1 MSLIDEVRI
10 GKKEPYA
17 WLLSCELTSEKCGKA
32 PKKCT
37 YLRVKFVL
45 SCSIFQVSQRIC
57 QWEEAVGTSS
67 GDDHFDFDT
76 CGGFRITYVLKDRG
90 RFQIA
95 ISDDFDEITVLM
107 QELESEVVPVMSQL
121 SQSELPSFLFNVF
134 KKKAQSQ
141 LVPQPQGPEIVD
153 FLTPFD
159 FPPAEKLIFHCSGS
173 YLSGKI
179 PVRGILF
186 LSINHISFLPSLSS
200 IGTQFSVPWIKIADV
215 KRKMAAALG
224 GYILLSTRSRKYR
237 FTVTSRVDETFCIIQ
252 RLADLGARR
261 LLDNDAYTATARDP
275 IRLSSGSILSSRHLL
290 SRLDSYSR
298 SEAYR
303 RQFHLPTTEILDCE
317 AACLLCTPFDKGE
330 RSGRIYLSEN
340 FLCFWNCGNAYLVLV
355 IPLSEVLTVD
365 VHVSQV
371 NSRYSD
377 IIVSNKDTVFVFA
390 KVYDEEGLIDR
401 LKYIVR
407 SSSSVF
413 DGGSEEVV
421 MAEEALWN
429 LDESKS
435 PHHCNA
441 SRNVKNSGTSLE
453 DLGSPKSTNEEKQ
466 KNSTTEVTAASS
478 TTEDHSACFIEHFP
492 LNDASPSQMEES
504 RNAAWDRY
512 FSIYGKGRSMYVVDE
527 LEELVLKGLPQKLR
541 GRLWMLFSGAENDL
555 RANPGCYE
563 ALVRQTAGRRNSVL
577 VEIERDLHRS
587 LPEHPAYH
595 TPEGIAALRRVLTA
609 YAFRNPNVGY
619 CQAMN
624 IVTGMLLLY
633 CSEEEAFWLLAA
645 VCERL
650 LPDYYDSQV
659 VGVRVDQV
667 VLCRLAS
674 QCLPAIFARSIP
686 TSTSPFPASLLS
698 PLSGSKSADYSVP
711 SVTSLFKRGGIRPTT
726 DTLDNNSGVELVNLV
741 TLSWFLTLFLNT
753 MPFRCAVF
761 IIDYFFF
768 GGAKVIFQ
776 LALELLRLHLPI
788 FNASLE
794 REEVSGTLLHLSR
807 FFHHLIPEALP
818 LSSAAPPLNTKIG
831 AVAGTEVSLH
841 PLTVGMAS
849 LSKAVTVEQ
858 LLKSARANFGEA
870 VTCERIESL
879 RLACRLHVIHAL
891 SENCVKEAIRTL
903 QPQLSA
909 RPEDLAAICFSYKE
923 HYITSRYYRPQ
934 HVQPAALY
942 GKVSSLNR
950 PCYDMHRIDA
960 DQFCSLFCAQSSW
973 GHLALPLFRLLDAD
987 NDNLVNL
994 RDYAWLLLLISSSD
1008 YRGKLRL
1015 LFTVH
1020 SPEYLRPEDRSG
1032 FWERRSSQSL
1042 LTTCDLAPPC
1052 IPGFGVECTEELTE
1066 EITDAD
1072 FSRSSLKE
1080 DTAVFAESSGVLER
1094 DDSASSIERA
1104 HSESILP
1111 LNTVYAGPIA
1121 LENPPP
1127 LQKSSF
1133 IDLLKTINFL
1143 LLKDRKGDHDLL
1155 HALARLGQQCQL
1167 AVIKRNPSLRE
1178 SGESTDGVWEIDF
1191 NDFMTATLAI
1201 PTMVLAFSQWF
1212 SLAKRIPEAEQFLR
1226 FSSS

>member
-1 MSLIDEVRI
+1 MIVSILIRGEINIPYV
-10 GKKEPYA
+10 EPLA
-17 WLLSCELTSEKCGKA
+17 GNFS
-32 PKKCT
+32 
-37 YLRVKFVL
+37 
-45 SCSIFQVSQRIC
+45 VS
-57 QWEEAVGTSS
+57 
-67 GDDHFDFDT
+67 D
-76 CGGFRITYVLKDRG
+76 
-90 RFQIA
+90 
-95 ISDDFDEITVLM
+95 
-107 QELESEVVPVMSQL
+107 
-121 SQSELPSFLFNVF
+121 
-134 KKKAQSQ
+134 
-141 LVPQPQGPEIVD
+141 
-153 FLTPFD
+153 
-159 FPPAEKLIFHCSGS
+159 CSGS

-200 IGTQFSVPWIKIADV
+200 IGTQFSVPWIKIV
-215 KRKMAAALG
+215 
-224 GYILLSTRSRKYR
+224 YR

-340 FLCFWNCGNAYLVLV
+340 FLCFRNCGNAYLSLV

-371 NSRYSD
+371 NPRYSD

-401 LKYIVR
+401 LKYTVR

-413 DGGSEEVV
+413 DGSGSEEVV

-429 LDESKS
+429 MDGSKS
-435 PHHCNA
+435 PHHSNG
-441 SRNVKNSGTSLE
+441 SRNVENSGTSLK
-453 DLGSPKSTNEEKQ
+453 DLGSPK
-466 KNSTTEVTAASS
+466 S

-492 LNDASPSQMEES
+492 LSDASPGQIEES
-504 RNAAWDRY
+504 RNVAWDRY

-698 PLSGSKSADYSVP
+698 PLSGSRSADYSVP
-711 SVTSLFKRGGIRPTT
+711 SATSLFKRGGIRPTT

-831 AVAGTEVSLH
+831 AVAGTEVSLR

-879 RLACRLHVIHAL
+879 RLACRLDVIHAL

-934 HVQPAALY
+934 NVQPAALY

-950 PCYDMHRIDA
+950 PCYDMHRIDS

-1020 SPEYLRPEDRSG
+1020 SPGYLRPEDRSG

-1042 LTTCDLAPPC
+1042 LTTCDLAPPYV
-1052 IPGFGVECTEELTE
+1052 PGFGVECTEELTE

-1080 DTAVFAESSGVLER
+1080 DTAVFAESSGVVER
-1094 DDSASSIERA
+1094 EDSASSIERA

-1111 LNTVYAGPIA
+1111 LNTVYTGPMA

-1143 LLKDRKGDHDLL
+1143 LLKDRKGDQDSL

-1167 AVIKRNPSLRE
+1167 AVMKRNSSLRE

-1191 NDFMTATLAI
+1191 NDFMTVILAI
-1201 PTMVLAFSQWF
+1201 PTMVLAFSHWF
-1212 SLAKRIPEAEQFLR
+1212 SLARRIPEAEQFLQ

>member
-1 MSLIDEVRI
+1 MWQSPEEV
-10 GKKEPYA
+10 Y
-17 WLLSCELTSEKCGKA
+17 LSKGEI
-32 PKKCT
+32 
-37 YLRVKFVL
+37 VVL
-45 SCSIFQVSQRIC
+45 SCDIFQVSQRIC
-57 QWEEAVGTSS
+57 QVEKSIGNCSR
-67 GDDHFDFDT
+67 DDQIDFDP
-76 CGGFRITYVLKDRG
+76 CGGFRITYALKDRG
-90 RFQIA
+90 RFQVA
-95 ISDDFDEITVLM
+95 ISDDFDEITILM
-107 QELESEVVPVMSQL
+107 QEIESEVVPAIAQL
-121 SQSELPSFLFNVF
+121 SQSELPSFLFNIF
-134 KKKAQSQ
+134 KRKAHSQ
-141 LVPQPQGPEIVD
+141 LVPQPQAPEIVD
-153 FLTPFD
+153 FLTPFN

-186 LSINHISFLPSLSS
+186 LSVNYISFLPSLSS
-200 IGTQFSVPWIKIADV
+200 IGTQFSVPWIKIVDV
-215 KRKMAAALG
+215 KRRMAVALG
-224 GYILLSTRSRKYR
+224 GYILLSTHSRKYR

-275 IRLSSGSILSSRHLL
+275 IRLSSGGSILSSRHLL

-298 SEAYR
+298 SETYR

-317 AACLLCTPFDKGE
+317 ALCLLCTPFDKGE
-330 RSGRIYLSEN
+330 RPGRIYLSEN
-340 FLCFWNCGNAYLVLV
+340 FLCFRNCGTAYLALV
-355 IPLSEVLTVD
+355 VPLSEVLTVD

-371 NSRYSD
+371 NPKYSD
-377 IIVSNKDTVFVFA
+377 IILSTKATVFVFTR
-390 KVYDEEGLIDR
+390 VHDEEGLVDR

-407 SSSSVF
+407 SSSAIF
-413 DGGSEEVV
+413 DNSGSEEIVV
-421 MAEEALWN
+421 AEDALWN
-429 LDESKS
+429 ADESRLPNRS
-435 PHHCNA
+435 STSQVLLREMGEN
-441 SRNVKNSGTSLE
+441 GTSPK
-453 DLGSPKSTNEEKQ
+453 DLGSPKSPDVERQQDNPADNESPDEK
-466 KNSTTEVTAASS
+466 TGVTATSS
-478 TTEDHSACFIEHFP
+478 TTEDHSARFIDLFP
-492 LNDASPSQMEES
+492 LDDTSSSQMEES
-504 RNAAWDRY
+504 RNAAWERY
-512 FSIYGKGRSMYVVDE
+512 FSIYGKGRSMFVVNE

-541 GRLWMLFSGAENDL
+541 GRLWLLFSGAENDL

-563 ALVRQTAGRRNSVL
+563 ALVRQTVGRRNSVL
-577 VEIERDLHRS
+577 MEIERDLHRS

-667 VLCRLAS
+667 VLCRLVS
-674 QCLPAIFARSIP
+674 QLLPAIFTRSTP

-698 PLSGSKSADYSVP
+698 SASASRSLDHSASFVM
-711 SVTSLFKRGGIRPTT
+711 SLFKRGGIRPTPT
-726 DTLDNNSGVELVNLV
+726 ALNNNSGVELVNLV

-768 GGAKVIFQ
+768 GGAKVVFQ

-807 FFHHLIPEALP
+807 FFHHLIPEAL
-818 LSSAAPPLNTKIG
+818 SSCSAQPSSDTK
-831 AVAGTEVSLH
+831 TEVSLH
-841 PLTVGMAS
+841 PLTTGMAS
-849 LSKAVTVEQ
+849 FLKAVTVEQ

-891 SENCVKEAIRTL
+891 SESCVKEAIRTL

-909 RPEDLAAICFSYKE
+909 RPEDLAAICFSYKD

-934 HVQPAALY
+934 HVQPAAQY

-950 PCYDMHRIDA
+950 LCYDMHRIDA
-960 DQFCSLFCAQSSW
+960 DQFRSLFCAQTSW

-987 NDNLVNL
+987 KDNLVNL

-1008 YRGKLRL
+1008 CRGKLRL
-1015 LFTVH
+1015 LFTIH

-1032 FWERRSSQSL
+1032 FWERRSAQSL
-1042 LTTCDLAPPC
+1042 LTTSYDLSPPYY
-1052 IPGFGVECTEELTE
+1052 PSVGVECTEELTE
-1066 EITDAD
+1066 EITDTD
-1072 FSRSSLKE
+1072 FSKASLQE
-1080 DTAVFAESSGVLER
+1080 DAVISAESSGVLER
-1094 DDSASSIERA
+1094 NGSVLGIDRER
-1104 HSESILP
+1104 SESMLP
-1111 LNTVYAGPIA
+1111 LNTVYTGPMA

-1127 LQKSSF
+1127 LPKSSF

-1143 LLKDRKGDHDLL
+1143 LLNNRKGDHDLL

-1167 AVIKRNPSLRE
+1167 AVIKRNSGLTE
-1178 SGESTDGVWEIDF
+1178 SGDTTNAVWEIDF
-1191 NDFMTATLAI
+1191 NDFMAAAFAI
-1201 PTMVLAFSQWF
+1201 PTLVMAFSQWF
-1212 SLAKRIPEAEQFLR
+1212 SLAKRIPEAKQFLS

>member
-1 MSLIDEVRI
+1 MSILDW
-10 GKKEPYA
+10 KN
-17 WLLSCELTSEKCGKA
+17 
-32 PKKCT
+32 
-37 YLRVKFVL
+37 FVFG
-45 SCSIFQVSQRIC
+45 CFSQRIR
-57 QWEEAVGTSS
+57 QWKGAFGDCS
-67 GDDHFDFDT
+67 GDDHCDFDT
-76 CGGFRITYVLKDRG
+76 CGCFRITYVLKDRG
-90 RFQIA
+90 RFLA
-95 ISDDFDEITVLM
+95 ISDDLDEITVLI
-107 QELESEVVPVMSQL
+107 QEIESDVVPSMSQL
-121 SQSELPSFLFNVF
+121 SQSELPSFLYNVF

-141 LVPQPQGPEIVD
+141 LVPQLKGPKIID
-153 FLTPFD
+153 FLTPFN

-186 LSINHISFLPSLSS
+186 LSINYISFLPSLSS
-200 IGTQFSVPWIKIADV
+200 IGTHFFVPWIKIVDV
-215 KRKMAAALG
+215 KRKMTVALG
-224 GYILLSTRSRKYR
+224 GYILLSTRSRNYR
-237 FTVTSRVDETFCIIQ
+237 FTVTSRMYETFCIIQ

-275 IRLSSGSILSSRHLL
+275 IRLSSNGSILSSRHLL

-298 SEAYR
+298 SETFR

-317 AACLLCTPFDKGE
+317 AACLLCTPFDKSE

-340 FLCFWNCGNAYLVLV
+340 FLCFRNYGSAYLALV

-365 VHVSQV
+365 VHISQV
-371 NSRYSD
+371 NPRYSD
-377 IIVSNKDTVFVFA
+377 IIVANKDTVFVFA
-390 KVYDEEGLIDR
+390 KVYDEESLIDR
-401 LKYIVR
+401 LKCIVR
-407 SSSSVF
+407 SSSTFFVGS
-413 DGGSEEVV
+413 GSEEVV
-421 MAEEALWN
+421 VAEDALCN
-429 LDESKS
+429 LDKS
-435 PHHCNA
+435 NPPHHPSA
-441 SRNVKNSGTSLE
+441 PQVLPGETKNNGTALKGS
-453 DLGSPKSTNEEKQ
+453 GSPKSTGEEKQ
-466 KNSTTEVTAASS
+466 QNGTTGSKPFDEKTEATVASS
-478 TTEDHSACFIEHFP
+478 AVEDHSARFIEHFP
-492 LNDASPSQMEES
+492 LKDPTPSQIEES
-504 RNAAWDRY
+504 RNADWDRY

-541 GRLWMLFSGAENDL
+541 GRLWMLLSGAENDL

-563 ALVRQTAGRRNSVL
+563 ALVRQTAGRTNSVL

-624 IVTGMLLLY
+624 IVAGMLLLY

-667 VLCRLAS
+667 VLCQLVS
-674 QCLPAIFARSIP
+674 QCLPAIFARSTP
-686 TSTSPFPASLLS
+686 TSGSPFHASLL
-698 PLSGSKSADYSVP
+698 PPSASRSVDYSVF
-711 SVTSLFKRGGIRPTT
+711 SVTSLFKRGGIRSNT
-726 DTLDNNSGVELVNLV
+726 DAQDNNSGMELVNLV

-753 MPFRCAVF
+753 MPSRCAVF

-776 LALELLRLHLPI
+776 LALELLRLHLPM
-788 FNASLE
+788 FSAAVE
-794 REEVSGTLLHLSR
+794 REKVSGTLLHLSR
-807 FFHHLIPEALP
+807 FFHHLVPEALP
-818 LSSAAPPLNTKIG
+818 SPLASPPPDAKIG
-831 AVAGTEVSLH
+831 AMAGTEVSLR
-841 PLTVGMAS
+841 PLAVGMAS
-849 LSKAVTVEQ
+849 LSKVVTVEQ

-891 SENCVKEAIRTL
+891 SENCVKETIRTL

-909 RPEDLAAICFSYKE
+909 RLEDLAAICFSYKE

-973 GHLALPLFRLLDAD
+973 CHLALPLFRLLDAD

-1020 SPEYLRPEDRSG
+1020 SPGYLRQEDRSG
-1032 FWERRSSQSL
+1032 FWERRSSQPL
-1042 LTTCDLAPPC
+1042 LTTSCDLAPPYL
-1052 IPGFGVECTEELTE
+1052 PGVGVECTEELTE
-1066 EITDAD
+1066 EIADGD
-1072 FSRSSLKE
+1072 FSRASQKE
-1080 DTAVFAESSGVLER
+1080 DVVVSAKSSGVLEKSG
-1094 DDSASSIERA
+1094 SARSIERE
-1104 HSESILP
+1104 HLESILP
-1111 LNTVYAGPIA
+1111 LNTAYTGPMA
-1121 LENPPP
+1121 LENPSP
-1127 LQKSSF
+1127 LPKSSF

-1167 AVIKRNPSLRE
+1167 AVIKRNSGLRK
-1178 SGESTDGVWEIDF
+1178 SGEPTDAVWEIDF
-1191 NDFMTATLAI
+1191 NDFMAATLAI
-1201 PTMVLAFSQWF
+1201 PTLVMAFSQWF

-1226 FSSS
+1226 SSSS